1 MKFTRFLL
9 AQLHVSSIVR
19 KHSRKDVEK
28 VLTELPGELNSTYD
42 QILKRINN
50 QGEED
55 EELARSVLSWLTFAR
70 MPLTFTML
78 QQALAINPGDHNFNE
93 DAIIHEESLLSVC
106 AGLVI
111 IDKET
116 SIIHFVH
123 YTTQEYFFR
132 VRNSAFQT
140 SPLKFTI
147 TPPTTGAITQEIVL
161 KRTA

>member
-1 MKFTRFLL
+1 MQLTRFLL

-28 VLTELPGELNSTYD
+28 SLTELPGELNSTYD

-55 EELARSVLSWLTFAR
+55 EELARRVLSWLTFCHR
-70 MPLTFTML
+70 PLTITML
-78 QQALAINPGDHNFNE
+78 QQALAINPGDPSFDE

-106 AGLVI
+106 AGLTV

-116 SIIHFVH
+116 GIIHFVH
-123 YTTQEYFFR
+123 YTAQEYFLR
-132 VRNSAFQT
+132 VRKSAFPS
-140 SPLKFTI
+140 SPLNLTLTCLTFLLF
-147 TPPTTGAITQEIVL
+147 E
-161 KRTA
+161 